1 MTMKVYNGSQL
12 VCSHSNVKHLTTS
25 TSLCGSRKLILTFN
39 DNTQTIVH
47 IKAWE
52 IYGIWQD

>member
-1 MTMKVYNGSQL
+1 MTIKCYDGNKITS
-12 VCSHSNVKHLTTS
+12 SHSNVKHITTS
-25 TSLCGSRKLILTFN
+25 SSLCGSRKLILTFN

-52 IYGIWQD
+52 IFGIWQD